1 MALQVSTGFKTR
13 ILGSESFADIFHL
26 GAILLFEDDRPPTA
40 DGPAPAPVAVITQDG
55 NAWAPPDTGFGL
67 RFAQIGPYILKGG
80 GGGWKLRASADTPGV
95 TWARLVGPVADNG
108 VVNYDL
114 PRIDFDVGL
123 VGASTAELLLPQLAF
138 TMGEALTIGAFT
150 YTFPPLA
157 L

>member
-1 MALQVSTGFKTR
+1 MTLQVSTGFKTR
-13 ILGSESFADIFHL
+13 ILGSESFVDIFHL
-26 GAILLFEDDRPPTA
+26 GAILVFDGARPPTA
-40 DGPAPAPVAVITQDG
+40 DGPAPTAVAIITREG

-67 RFAQIGPYILKGG
+67 RLMQVGPYILKEGVG
-80 GGGWKLRASADTPGV
+80 DWKLRALADTPGV

-123 VGASTAELLLPQLAF
+123 VGSVGNELLLPKLAF

-150 YTFPPLA
+150 YTIPPLFA
-157 L
+157 